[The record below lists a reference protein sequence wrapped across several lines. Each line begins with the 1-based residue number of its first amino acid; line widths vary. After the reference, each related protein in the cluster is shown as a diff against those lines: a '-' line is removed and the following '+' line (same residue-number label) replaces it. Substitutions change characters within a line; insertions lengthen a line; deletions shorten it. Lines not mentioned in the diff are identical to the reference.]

1 MRARLDRRGGGNL
14 EPVPSAPETVA
25 VLAVAPSLMVA
36 VERGPG
42 GEVRDIHLH
51 PGGQGFW
58 VARMAARL
66 GARVTLVGPLGGEPG
81 RAVRALIEA
90 EGVEVSPIES
100 HRPSAVWIS
109 SDKEGESATLAQ
121 LEPSPLA
128 RHEADGLV
136 NAMLAAGLDAGVAV
150 LTGGPPGVF
159 PADRYENLAHDLH
172 ALGGTV
178 VADLSHAPLRRA
190 LAGGVD
196 VLKVSD
202 EDLVDSGLAGGPGP
216 EDLWEGAEAL
226 REGGARSV
234 LISRAE
240 RPLLACLDG
249 RRVGASTPSFRPV
262 NHRGAGDAMT
272 GAAAAALA
280 RGMGPED
287 VLRLAVAAG
296 ALSVTRHGLGTGDG
310 DAIARLAGRVRVEP
324 AYSTSAGGRY
334 S

>member
-1 MRARLDRRGGGNL
+1 MRARLARPARGK
-14 EPVPSAPETVA
+14 PVPVPAAPGTVA

-66 GARVTLVGPLGGEPG
+66 GARVTLVAPLGGEPG
-81 RAVRALIEA
+81 MALRALVEA
-90 EGVEVSPIES
+90 EGIEVSPIGA

-109 SDKEGESATLAQ
+109 SDKEGETATLAQ
-121 LEPSPLA
+121 LEAAPLA

-136 NAMLAAGLDAGVAV
+136 NAMLAAGLHAGVAV

-202 EDLVDSGLAGGPGP
+202 EDLVDSGLAAGLAPG
-216 EDLWEGAEAL
+216 DLWEGADGL
-226 REGGARSV
+226 RERGARSV

-240 RPLLACLDG
+240 RPLLACLEG
-249 RRVGASTPSFRPV
+249 RRVEASTPSFQPV

-280 RGMGPED
+280 RGLGPD
-287 VLRLAVAAG
+287 DALRLAVAAG

-310 DAIARLAGRVRVEP
+310 DAIARLAERVEVER
-324 AYSTSAGGRY
+324 AGPWG
-334 S
+334 